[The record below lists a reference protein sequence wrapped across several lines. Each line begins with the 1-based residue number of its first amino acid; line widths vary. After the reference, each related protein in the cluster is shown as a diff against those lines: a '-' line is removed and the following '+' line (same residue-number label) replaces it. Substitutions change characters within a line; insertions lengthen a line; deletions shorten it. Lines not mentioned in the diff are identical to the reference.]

1 MSEQPG
7 APRPSRPQEK
17 KHVWDD
23 PANVRRLLVVFWTVC
38 GLLLLVDLAVHR
50 HLSFKHGELP
60 MEGWF
65 GFYPFYGFVACVL
78 LVLIAKQMR
87 KVLIRDE
94 DYYDDAD
101 GGGAP

>member
-1 MSEQPG
+1 MSEHPLDVHGPPPG
-7 APRPSRPQEK
+7 EK
-17 KHVWDD
+17 RHVWDD
-23 PANVRRLLVVFWTVC
+23 PENVRRLIRVFWVAC
-38 GLLLLVDLAVHR
+38 GLLLLVDLLVHR
-50 HLSFKHGELP
+50 HLSFKQGELP
-60 MEGWF
+60 VEGWF

-78 LVLIAKQMR
+78 LVVIAKQMR